1 MYGVR
6 LDLKEEEILEA
17 LHEQVKYVKRF
28 KCKHREHN
36 VMRDSSTVPLH
47 FIKSEL
53 PAEIKIGY
61 LNFKTKEDI
70 PKPTRFF
77 KCNRFGHVASH
88 CKGKERCAPRVTRSI
103 AGLRAQPLRTSVQ
116 IAEVTIQQM
125 IVRVLDTNVRR
136 KSSKYSPQ
144 TISRTQRQR
153 SSTVVA
159 YQPTLLR
166 RCLPA
171 LSFLL

>member
-1 MYGVR
+1 MCGVR

-88 CKGKERCAPRVTRSI
+88 CKGKERCSKCDEEHSWTTCTAIENKCPNCRGNHSANDRSCPRYKC
-103 AGLRAQPLRTSVQ
+103 
-116 IAEVTIQQM
+116 EEK
-125 IVRVLDTNVRR
+125 VL
-136 KSSKYSPQ
+136 K
-144 TISRTQRQR
+144 I
-153 SSTVVA
+153 
-159 YQPTLLR
+159 
-166 RCLPA
+166 
-171 LSFLL
+171 